1 MSGRNVIVYE
11 DDSSIPLGWHLEY
24 SLLRRNGRKVIED
37 DSSIPLGRHLAS
49 LLRRNGRNVIEDDSS
64 IPLGRH
70 LDYDED
76 NRLANDCGCLS
87 FYSQNVV
94 LVLVHFQVVRRKMEL
109 VVDRTPDLEVGL
121 VVADW

>member
-1 MSGRNVIVYE
+1 MSGRNVIEDE

-24 SLLRRNGRKVIED
+24 SLLRRNGWNVIEDED
-37 DSSIPLGRHLAS
+37 DSSIPLGWHH
-49 LLRRNGRNVIEDDSS
+49 DD
-64 IPLGRH
+64 
-70 LDYDED
+70 DED
-76 NRLANDCGCLS
+76 NHLANDYGCLS
-87 FYSQNVV
+87 FYAQNVV